1 MGSSKH
7 SVNLLSEENKVAVYT
22 SDGCHRCI
30 LLKKWLKDR
39 KKEFEEKNLDDTN
52 VMTDLIMRNLVVLS
66 APALEV
72 RNVVYTED
80 QIFDGERL
88 ADTKVLEILEG
99 RVGGHE

>member
-7 SVNLLSEENKVAVYT
+7 SVNLLSEQNKVAIYT
-22 SDGCHRCI
+22 SDGCHRCT

-39 KKEFEEKNLDDTN
+39 KTEFEEKNLDDTN
-52 VMTDLIMRNLVVLS
+52 VMTDLVMRNLVVLS

-72 RNVVYTED
+72 GDVVYTED
-80 QIFDGERL
+80 QIFDGDRL